1 MSDKFLPLP
10 TRFSGQAW
18 GGIFAEAP
26 GRKKFFSKKVLVVSK
41 KVLTFATAN
50 HERPLAWW
58 FGRERIIDIDDTYN
72 QVRGGARVC
81 FMAYPMGRRGTKEI
95 QWRV

>member
-1 MSDKFLPLP
+1 MLGLRD
-10 TRFSGQAW
+10 G
-18 GGIFAEAP
+18 
-26 GRKKFFSKKVLVVSK
+26 KKLNFFQKSFGSFK

-58 FGRERIIDIDDTYN
+58 FGRERIIEIDDTYN

-81 FMAYPMGRRGTKEI
+81 FMAYSMGRRGTEI